1 MIGLPVCPTTVHAAH
16 TVDTD
21 REKPQADVPFSTDSH
36 CSSEN
41 TVTATDSKQTER
53 KRGARESEQREAGM
67 GWVGGKVGFV
77 GTDCSR
83 AVSEILGGLS
93 NLQRL
98 VI

>member
-1 MIGLPVCPTTVHAAH
+1 MHAAH

-53 KRGARESEQREAGM
+53 KRGAKQREGEAGM
-67 GWVGGKVGFV
+67 GWVGGKVGV
-77 GTDCSR
+77 EGQI
-83 AVSEILGGLS
+83 AVE
-93 NLQRL
+93 Q
-98 VI
+98 